1 MIKMT
6 NGRIKDNKI
15 LQPLNKQT
23 YTNTQTQKTII
34 TNILGYKSDGTPV
47 MDERITTTVIPDFW
61 TGTVDD
67 LDLFTTLTP
76 ATTVEQNMEHVTQ
89 GTLVPHGVKLNKYP
103 IQGNQ
108 GIITLTHQSFTDYNY
123 TPTFLHIIVSQ
134 DVYFRVS
141 FFNNSVI
148 EIENDEESS
157 TYIELCYDFTAHK
170 LYVNGV
176 EADTST
182 SRTSDDIT
190 FYVGTAGLIIYDV
203 YIDTK
208 KSLNPDT
215 FSLTSISEG
224 TVIVNPNNTIY
235 PDGIEKAPVIMLQA
249 EQGSNTGERILTPYL
264 DDGMIVLNIYDGYIY
279 YKNQKADGYETKAIR
294 QDLYDNIHIVSL
306 RNLELITIQYTP
318 LLLKFP
324 EEILTKTIPIENLV
338 QSEQML
344 NYPPNNG
351 IPVASS
357 RNGDYAYLYD
367 TPIDTS
373 INQEITIYADS
384 YNPTRIMW
392 GLGTLGQSIT
402 DQYEIDDWIQG
413 IYDSSDN
420 YDDFTR
426 YNQSGESHEYTMK
439 IIDGEIMMYR
449 DGVYV
454 DDLEPYTPS
463 VGEDMY
469 LIIITQPDIANISV
483 VQTFTTSVV
492 PLERYQPSDHP
503 NYAYSSYE
511 SIDITQDQTIQIVF
525 SSPTDTEYYDFLIGI
540 GTLAPEYE
548 MVNSTLEHVDVTG
561 VLVSMDSELDPD
573 YFDGERHVLELR
585 IINGNLTAY
594 VDGELSEDSGQ
605 YIYEGTMS
613 DTQPQHVLIVRNET
627 LTSIYS
633 INIRMD

>member
-1 MIKMT
+1 MT

-23 YTNTQTQKTII
+23 WTNNRTQKTII

-47 MDERITTTVIPDFW
+47 MDERITTTVIRDFW

-67 LDLFTTLTP
+67 LDLFTTHTP
-76 ATTVEQNMEHVTQ
+76 ATTVEQNMQTIQ
-89 GTLVPHGVKLNKYP
+89 GRQVAHGVKLNKYP
-103 IQGNQ
+103 FPGVNQ
-108 GIITLTHQSFTDYNY
+108 GMITLTHQSFIDYNY
-123 TPTFLHIIVSQ
+123 APTFLHIIVSQ

-141 FFNNSVI
+141 FFNNSFI
-148 EIENDEESS
+148 EIENEEEST
-157 TYIELCYDFTAHK
+157 TYTELCYDMLNHK

-182 SRTSDDIT
+182 SRNSDDIT
-190 FYVGTAGLIIYDV
+190 FYVGTAGLVIYDM

-208 KSLNPDT
+208 KTVNPNT
-215 FSLTSISEG
+215 FSLTEINEG
-224 TVIVNPNNTIY
+224 TVIVNPNNSIY
-235 PDGIEKAPVIMLQA
+235 PDGTEKAPIIMLQA
-249 EQGSNTGERILTPYL
+249 EQGSNTGEMILTPCL
-264 DDGMIVLNIYDGYIY
+264 DDGMIMLNIYDGYIY

-306 RNLELITIQYTP
+306 KNLDLVTIQYTS

-338 QSEQML
+338 QREQML

-357 RNGDYAYLYD
+357 RNGYYAYQYD
-367 TPIDTS
+367 TPLDTS

-384 YNPTRIMW
+384 YNPTMIMW
-392 GLGTLGQSIT
+392 GLGTLGQSVT
-402 DQYEIDDWIQG
+402 DPYEIDDWIQG

-426 YNQSGESHEYTMK
+426 YNQQVESHKYTME

-469 LIIITQPDIANISV
+469 LIIITQPNIANISV
-483 VQTFTTSVV
+483 VQKYTTSVV

-503 NYAYSSYE
+503 HYTYSSYE
-511 SIDITQDQTIQIVF
+511 SIDITQDQTISIVF
-525 SSPTDTEYYDFLIGI
+525 SSPTDAEYYDFLIGI
-540 GTLAPEYE
+540 GTFTPEYE
-548 MVNSTLEHVDVTG
+548 TVNYTLWDVDVTG
-561 VLVSMDSELDPD
+561 VLVVVDSELDSE
-573 YFDGERHVLELR
+573 YFDGERHVLALQLR
-585 IINGNLTAY
+585 EGNLTAY
-594 VDGELSEDSGQ
+594 LDGELFEDEGQ
-605 YIYEGTMS
+605 YMYEGTMS
-613 DTQPQHVLIVRNET
+613 DTTPQHVLIVRDET
-627 LTSIYS
+627 LTNIYS
-633 INIRMD
+633 IKTRMD